1 MLRRCCHAL
10 HPCSLWY
17 WVPSSCRDDLRILR
31 QMQQEVKPILIP
43 EAFTVRCRTLRLSR
57 CRKRERQRSGR
68 WRQSAARRCS
78 ARVLAQDIAL
88 AGHAVF
94 HVPSGSYGSLHAY
107 ACPTDHE
114 ALGPA
119 LDSLSSLASLG
130 GLSARAD
137 RPETTPPGQS

>member
-1 MLRRCCHAL
+1 MPLPF
-10 HPCSLWY
+10 PCF
-17 WVPSSCRDDLRILR
+17 PP
-31 QMQQEVKPILIP
+31 QQNWS
-43 EAFTVRCRTLRLSR
+43 RTLALSR
-57 CRKRERQRSGR
+57 CWKLERRRSVGCK
-68 WRQSAARRCS
+68 QSAAALCS
-78 ARVLAQDIAL
+78 ARVLAQHIAL

-94 HVPSGSYGSLHAY
+94 HAPSGSYGSLHAQ

-137 RPETTPPGQS
+137 RPETTPPGQ